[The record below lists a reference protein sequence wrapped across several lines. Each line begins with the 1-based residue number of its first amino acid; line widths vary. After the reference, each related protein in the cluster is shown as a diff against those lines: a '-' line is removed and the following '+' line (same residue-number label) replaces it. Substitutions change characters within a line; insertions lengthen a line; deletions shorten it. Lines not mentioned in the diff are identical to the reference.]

1 MSSRLYL
8 LTPLFA
14 VATLPVG
21 ILTALFVG
29 LAPAVAVFV
38 VGWLLLVPV
47 TAILFGG
54 EMMSGPMSGEF
65 EERFEA
71 EMEAAITGSDTD
83 DGTNEDP
90 VEVLRQRYARGEISD
105 AELERGLEALL
116 ETEGLDAEDTEDIE
130 KTIDRLDDI
139 DHRDELLTESG

>member
-1 MSSRLYL
+1 MSGRLYL

-14 VATLPVG
+14 VATLPIGV
-21 ILTALFVG
+21 LTALFVG
-29 LAPAVAVFV
+29 LVPAAVVFV

-54 EMMSGPMSGEF
+54 EMMSGPVSGEL
-65 EERFEA
+65 EA
-71 EMEAAITGSDTD
+71 EMEAAITGSDSD
-83 DGTNEDP
+83 DRTSKDP

-105 AELERGLEALL
+105 ADLERGLEALL

-130 KTIDRLDDI
+130 KTIDRLEDI
-139 DHRDELLTESG
+139 EHRDELLTESS

>member
-1 MSSRLYL
+1 MGSRLYL

-29 LAPAVAVFV
+29 PLAAAVVFV

-54 EMMSGPMSGEF
+54 EMMSGPMSEDF
-65 EERFEA
+65 EQRVEA
-71 EMEAAITGSDTD
+71 EMEAAITGSATTD
-83 DGTNEDP
+83 EPSEDP

-105 AELERGLEALL
+105 HELERGLEALL
-116 ETEGLDAEDTEDIE
+116 ETEGIDSEDTEDIE

-139 DHRDELLTESG
+139 EERDELLTEKG